1 MSMFAHLCSISAVHS
16 HTLGFN
22 EGISALHSPP
32 ILLGNLTKLWGLPS
46 LVYTHLIRSERI
58 FDWSKSPVLV
68 KFSLKL

>member
-32 ILLGNLTKLWGLPS
+32 TLLGNLTKLWGLPS

-58 FDWSKSPVLV
+58 FDWSRSPVLG